1 MTHVTFGPFHPELE
15 ERFLDTLFN
24 LKDGDPFGRILVITP
39 TRALS
44 LRLMSLLVH
53 RRPLL
58 GVRFVTFLAFA
69 YDNIR
74 EAGKVLPPISNR
86 AVIRL
91 LFRDAGI
98 ECVDPEGR
106 YADLF
111 RFDGYTDALISLF
124 SRMTSHLID
133 PVGDFAANDVERV
146 VLDIYSRY
154 REKKRDLDVYDAE
167 DRVHYALELLTGT
180 DPPETASKILLYG
193 FYDLNPLQREIVT
206 LLSSRVDLHIFS
218 PAIPGEPASLYA
230 DDTSRLFTRLAAEPP
245 TILPRETTRKPP
257 RTSPVPLRPPGGDAT
272 VRVVSASG
280 VAGEAEAA
288 ARRILEIK
296 EERPDIPW
304 RRIGVVTLETARFPN
319 HLEAAFH
326 RYSIPAYFD
335 RGIPLSRS
343 PLIAACLTLFCLTGD
358 RPTRMDVTTLLSS
371 RFFSW
376 PGLDPAEEEWVRD
389 HSHLAE
395 VIARESKIVHGLEP
409 FRDAWER
416 ASKDVPPDPPEDD
429 EEDAHSIRIR
439 RLSARFAR
447 ASREPID
454 RLIDDMSSLKPS
466 DSPKSYAD
474 AFLSLLHTHI
484 VRDPREELA
493 FDALSDIIREM
504 GDISVLRESV
514 TREDFVSLL
523 LGNIEEKTLPD
534 RPDTDGVFTGDLL
547 GIRGLSFDVLIVTG
561 MNGQVFPRAKSDDPL
576 LGEATREKMGLP
588 TFRSLYTEDLFLFSL
603 AVQTAQKE
611 LALFYQRSDDRGRK
625 AIPSIV
631 LDRIMAGDLTGT
643 AVSQETAPRSAA
655 LDPASSR
662 YCEKDLRAS
671 TLLEAFRTGKVA
683 PARAVIGTS
692 RGLARGIRAMD
703 ARSLFGAFG
712 IYDGVIG
719 PREELKEAVRRL
731 SPGKLETFA
740 LCPFRFF
747 MEYVLETGAIEE
759 PELPVD
765 MNRTEIGSVYHRIL
779 YRLFSI
785 LEKEGLLPITNAS
798 RTAAG
803 ERLSSIIDD
812 ELTHRMG
819 PIPALVKRARREI
832 IAENLADALT
842 HEAEREH
849 RGVVPRFF
857 EWRFGFMPTG
867 DSTDMTPPLILE
879 TPSGAV
885 EITGKIDRV
894 DVDEDTGVF
903 EVIDYKSRKSSDL
916 ILGTRIKRGLSLQL
930 PLYLLAARD
939 VLFSGDFTPVGAS
952 LIYLEEPLSQ
962 TREERIDLSD
972 SPDILDAALSHI
984 RQSVDMMHRGIFYPA
999 GQEPGKGCTYCD
1011 HRNHCR
1017 FESKGV
1023 AQIRRNVTSANLGL
1037 DMARIENGDGD
1048 D

>member
-44 LRLMSLLVH
+44 LRLMSLLAH

-69 YDNIR
+69 YEIIR
-74 EAGKVLPPISNR
+74 EAGKVLPPVSNR

-91 LFRDAGI
+91 LLRDAGT
-98 ECVDPEGR
+98 ECVDPEGK

-111 RFDGYTDALISLF
+111 RFDSYTDALISLF
-124 SRMTSHLID
+124 SRMTSHLIE
-133 PVGDFAANDVERV
+133 PGGDFAAHDVERI

-154 REKKRDLDVYDAE
+154 REKKRDMGVYDAE
-167 DRVHYALELLTGT
+167 DRVHYALELLTDT
-180 DPPETASKILLYG
+180 DPPETASTILLYG

-206 LLSSRVDLHIFS
+206 LLSSRGDLHIFS
-218 PAIPGEPASLYA
+218 PAIPGEPASAYA
-230 DDTSRLFTRLAAEPP
+230 EDTSRLFTRLSAESP
-245 TILPRETTRKPP
+245 TILTEDTPQKPP

-335 RGIPLSRS
+335 RGFALSRS
-343 PLIAACLTLFCLTGD
+343 PLIAACLILFGLTGD

-389 HSHLAE
+389 HSHLAD
-395 VIARESKIVHGLEP
+395 VIARNSGIIGGLEP
-409 FRDAWER
+409 FTGAWER

-429 EEDAHSIRIR
+429 EEDPHSIRIR
-439 RLSARFAR
+439 RLSARFAQ
-447 ASREPID
+447 ATREPID

-484 VRDPREELA
+484 IRDPREEHA
-493 FDALSDIIREM
+493 FDALSDIIRGM
-504 GDISVLRESV
+504 GDIAVLRESV

-523 LGNIEEKTLPD
+523 LGNIEEKALPD

-576 LGEATREKMGLP
+576 LGEETREKMGLP

-603 AVQTAQKE
+603 AVQATRKE
-611 LALFYQRSDDRGRK
+611 LTLFYQRSDDRGRK

-631 LDRIMAGDLTGT
+631 LDRIMAGDLTGA

-655 LDPASSR
+655 LDPASAR

-671 TLLEAFRTGKVA
+671 TLLEAFRTGEVA

-692 RGLARGIRAMD
+692 RSLARGIRAMD

-765 MNRTEIGSVYHRIL
+765 MDRAEIGNAYHRIL
-779 YRLFSI
+779 YRLFSA
-785 LEKEGLLPITNAS
+785 LKKEDLLPITNTS
-798 RTAAG
+798 RTTAG
-803 ERLSSIIDD
+803 ERLSPIIDD
-812 ELTHRMG
+812 ELMHRMG
-819 PIPALVKRARREI
+819 PIPTLVKRARREI
-832 IAENLADALT
+832 ITENLADALT

-857 EWRFGFMPTG
+857 EWRFGFMPTE
-867 DSTDMTPPLILE
+867 DSADMTPPLILE

-885 EITGKIDRV
+885 EITGKIDRI
-894 DVDEDTGVF
+894 DVDEGARVF
-903 EVIDYKSRKSSDL
+903 DVIDYKTRRPSSVG
-916 ILGTRIKRGLSLQL
+916 LGTRIKKGLFLQL

-952 LIYLEEPLSQ
+952 LIYLEDPVSKS
-962 TREERIDLSD
+962 REEHIDLLD
-972 SPDILDAALSHI
+972 SPDILDASLSHI
-984 RQSVDMMHRGIFYPA
+984 HHFVEMMHRGIFYPA
-999 GQEPGKGCTYCD
+999 GQEPGRGCTYCD
-1011 HRNHCR
+1011 HRGHCR
-1017 FESKGV
+1017 FESKGI
-1023 AQIRRNVTSANLGL
+1023 AEIRKDRTEADLGL
-1037 DMARIENGDGD
+1037 NRTPNEDGD
-1048 D
+1048 IDD